1 MILVGG
7 FIIMLQQE
15 LNLIINK
22 AKKIYSNIEYLEKN
36 NQVINK
42 KFVDILD
49 KSKEEIV
56 YEYSKLNDSNDFE
69 NLI

>member
-1 MILVGG
+1 
-7 FIIMLQQE
+7 MLQQE